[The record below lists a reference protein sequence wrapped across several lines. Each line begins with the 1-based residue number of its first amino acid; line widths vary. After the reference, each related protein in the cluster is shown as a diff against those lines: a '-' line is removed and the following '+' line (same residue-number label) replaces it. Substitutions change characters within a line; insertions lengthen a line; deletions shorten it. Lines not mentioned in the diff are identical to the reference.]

1 MKKSILGIAIVLF
14 VALFTF
20 VGCEKDKSAEVLSTY
35 EEYLKSSGGASDF
48 SYVSMRLLGL
58 QGEDKKITK
67 EDIPLPV
74 ANELASYYYEDRDV
88 TEIVSAEGVIDE
100 KQEIKDDVSTSS
112 ISASGVKIKYKYNT
126 VKLDEDG
133 NWELDEEDNP
143 VILKENLEDTFVLSG
158 KLNLKLEGKK
168 NLISMSCSGIVVDKV
183 SFADVEA
190 SAYLST
196 GKPISCKVNGRD
208 VPLTL
213 IENMNV
219 LENLINSI
227 F

>member
-35 EEYLKSSGGASDF
+35 EEYLKSTGGAEVIAGISDTLF
-48 SYVSMRLLGL
+48 DL
-58 QGEDKKITK
+58 QGEDKKIDK
-67 EDIPLPV
+67 EDIPLDDAV
-74 ANELASYYYEDRDV
+74 YLASNFYKDRVVTDV
-88 TEIVSAEGVIDE
+88 VSAEGVIDK
-100 KQEIKDDVSTSS
+100 KQELEEDVLTFS

-133 NWELDEEDNP
+133 DWELDEDGNP

-158 KLNLKLEGKK
+158 KLNNKREGKK

-183 SFADVEA
+183 SFSDIEA

-196 GKPISCKVNGRD
+196 GKVISCKVNGRD

-219 LENLINSI
+219 IDSI

>member
-35 EEYLKSSGGASDF
+35 EEYLKSSGGANDF
-48 SYVSMRLLGL
+48 SYVSMDLFGL
-58 QGEDKKITK
+58 QGEDKKIDK

-74 ANELASYYYEDRDV
+74 ANRLASYYYEDRDV
-88 TEIVSAEGVIDE
+88 TEIVSAEGVIDV
-100 KQEIKDDVSTSS
+100 KQEIKEDVATSS

-133 NWELDEEDNP
+133 DWELDEEGNP

-158 KLNLKLEGKK
+158 KLNNKREGKK

-183 SFADVEA
+183 SFSDIEA

-196 GKPISCKVNGRD
+196 KKFISCKVNGRD

-219 LENLINSI
+219 IDSI

>member
-35 EEYLKSSGGASDF
+35 EEYLKSIDGTGVFGYISGELF
-48 SYVSMRLLGL
+48 ER

-67 EDIPLPV
+67 EDISPLE
-74 ANELASYYYEDRDV
+74 AAALARTFYEDREV
-88 TEIVSAEGVIDE
+88 TEIVSAEGVIDA
-100 KQEIKDDVSTSS
+100 QEETKDDVSTSS

-133 NWELDEEDNP
+133 HWELDEEGNP
-143 VILKENLEDTFVLSG
+143 IILKENLEDTFVLSG
-158 KLNLKLEGKK
+158 KLNAKYELKK
-168 NLISMSCSGIVVDKV
+168 NLSSMSCSGIVVDKV
-183 SFADVEA
+183 SFSDVEI
-190 SAYLST
+190 SGYIST
-196 GKPISCKVNGRD
+196 GNVISCKVNGKD

-219 LENLINSI
+219 IDSI

>member
-35 EEYLKSSGGASDF
+35 EEFLKSNDGAGVFEEISMHLF
-48 SYVSMRLLGL
+48 SL

-67 EDIPLPV
+67 EEIPLLD
-74 ANELASYYYEDRDV
+74 AAALARAFYEDRDV
-88 TEIVSAEGVIDE
+88 TEIVSAEGVIDA
-100 KQEIKDDVSTSS
+100 KQEIKEDVATSS

-133 NWELDEEDNP
+133 DWELDEEGNP

-158 KLNLKLEGKK
+158 KLNNKLEGKK
-168 NLISMSCSGIVVDKV
+168 NLINMSCSGIVVDKV
-183 SFADVEA
+183 SFSDVEA

-196 GKPISCKVNGRD
+196 KKFISCKVNGRD

-213 IENMNV
+213 IENANV
-219 LENLINSI
+219 LENLIYSI

>member
-35 EEYLKSSGGASDF
+35 EEYLKSSGGANDF
-48 SYVSMRLLGL
+48 SYASMKLFEL
-58 QGEDKKITK
+58 QGEDKKIDK

-74 ANELASYYYEDRDV
+74 ANGLASYYYDDRDV
-88 TEIVSAEGVIDE
+88 TEIVSAEGVIDA
-100 KQEIKDDVSTSS
+100 KQEIKEDVATSS

-133 NWELDEEDNP
+133 DWELDEEGNP

-158 KLNLKLEGKK
+158 KLNNKREGKK

-183 SFADVEA
+183 SFSDIEA

-196 GKPISCKVNGRD
+196 KKFISCKVNGRD

-219 LENLINSI
+219 IDSI

>member
-35 EEYLKSSGGASDF
+35 EEYLKSSGGAYDF
-48 SYVSMRLLGL
+48 SYVSMNLLEL
-58 QGEDKKITK
+58 QGEDKKIDK

-74 ANELASYYYEDRDV
+74 ANGLASYYYEDRDV
-88 TEIVSAEGVIDE
+88 TEIVSAEGVIDA
-100 KQEIKDDVSTSS
+100 QEETKDDVSTSS

-133 NWELDEEDNP
+133 HWELDEEGNP
-143 VILKENLEDTFVLSG
+143 IILKENLEDTFVLSG
-158 KLNLKLEGKK
+158 KLNAKYELKK
-168 NLISMSCSGIVVDKV
+168 NLSSMSCSGIVVDKV
-183 SFADVEA
+183 SFSDVEI
-190 SAYLST
+190 SGYIST
-196 GKPISCKVNGRD
+196 GNVISCKVNGKD

-219 LENLINSI
+219 IDSI

>member
-35 EEYLKSSGGASDF
+35 EEFLKSNDGAGVFEEISMHLF
-48 SYVSMRLLGL
+48 SL
-58 QGEDKKITK
+58 QGEDKKIDK

-74 ANELASYYYEDRDV
+74 ANGLASYYYEDRDV
-88 TEIVSAEGVIDE
+88 TEIVSAEGVIDA
-100 KQEIKDDVSTSS
+100 KQEIKEDVATSS

-133 NWELDEEDNP
+133 DWELDEEGKP
-143 VILKENLEDTFVLSG
+143 IILKENLEDTFVLSG
-158 KLNLKLEGKK
+158 KLNNKLEGKK

-183 SFADVEA
+183 SFSDVEI
-190 SAYLST
+190 SGYLST
-196 GKPISCKVNGRD
+196 GKMISCKVNGRD

-219 LENLINSI
+219 IDSI

>member
-35 EEYLKSSGGASDF
+35 EEYLKSSGGAFDF
-48 SYVSMRLLGL
+48 SFVSMRLFRL

-74 ANELASYYYEDRDV
+74 ANELASHYYDDRDV
-88 TEIVSAEGVIDE
+88 TEIVSAEGVIDA
-100 KQEIKDDVSTSS
+100 KQEETDDVSTSS

-133 NWELDEEDNP
+133 HWELDEEGNP
-143 VILKENLEDTFVLSG
+143 IILKENLEDTFVLSG
-158 KLNLKLEGKK
+158 KLNVKSEGKK

-196 GKPISCKVNGRD
+196 GKVISCKVNGKD

-219 LENLINSI
+219 IDSI